1 MRLTRLTIR
10 LHKRQSKLHHRMVS
24 DSHLSSAAVI
34 MKLSRSNSQ
43 YRRVQRAMD
52 QVQGMHLSLQAKWLV

>member
-34 MKLSRSNSQ
+34 MKLSRSKSQ
-43 YRRVQRAMD
+43 CRRVQRVMD
-52 QVQGMHLSLQAKWLV
+52 QVQRMQLSLQARWLV